1 MRVYHAEAAAQP
13 QDSTC
18 PSKPEARESG
28 TQSYYYHCDE
38 KSLTATGNLLVT
50 VKWVKRPHLVGETA
64 LVARSKFCARRFV
77 NRRCTLVLRASDLSS
92 ALRAAGLQRNPNAGQ
107 ILLDFRYEDRLF
119 WSLLF
124 VLPGKICQSLLS
136 LLPALNAAAS
146 CLRTP
151 FVDERC
157 NVSTSA
163 VTRWKVSSGR

>member
-119 WSLLF
+119 WIF
-124 VLPGKICQSLLS
+124 RPTGKTCQSLLS
-136 LLPALNAAAS
+136 LLPPLNATAS
-146 CLRTP
+146 CSRTP
-151 FVDERC
+151 FGDERC
-157 NVSTSA
+157 NVSMSA
-163 VTRWKVSSGR
+163 GTRWKV